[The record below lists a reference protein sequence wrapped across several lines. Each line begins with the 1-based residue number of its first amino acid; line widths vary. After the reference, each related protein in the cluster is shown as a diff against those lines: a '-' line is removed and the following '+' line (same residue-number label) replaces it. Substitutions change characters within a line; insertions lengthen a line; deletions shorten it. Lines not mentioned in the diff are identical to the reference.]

1 MSSNLR
7 ILHCFF
13 QQLPDG
19 PDGRKIKAEEL
30 MKSWMKFKAK
40 PDLNSEYFESLRR
53 QLIWLSEQKEN
64 RNAFYVF

>member
-53 QLIWLSEQKEN
+53 
-64 RNAFYVF
+64 